1 MDINEELVEHGKKV
15 AIEHSVSKKKNF
27 LNWPVPRMNENYNYI
42 KSVYKDLNDDVQ
54 KKGTVP
60 PAAEWLLDNFY
71 IIEDLV
77 KGLRRDINRK
87 NYFKLP
93 KIVMGPLKG
102 HARIYAVAVELV
114 SHTDGQIDEKV
125 LAGYL
130 KGYQSHNILYDREIW
145 ALPLVIRLAMLET
158 IRRLCETINKT
169 HTQWHKA
176 DQFYEEWM
184 NIERRT
190 SSIAVLSEK
199 RSENSDRV
207 SDLFKEKIMA
217 MNEVD
222 PDFIEHLFYNLRR
235 SGRSYAQILR
245 IMDESLEKQSTNTE
259 EITKKVHRTQSANTV
274 SMGNCITSLH
284 FFSSLDWSDLFE
296 TASHVEQILKQDPDG
311 TYPLMDSQT
320 RNQYRSRVE
329 ELAFRN
335 GVSELYIARE
345 AIKLSRQAWND
356 LDVHMRDAEQAPCL
370 THVGYYLLGK
380 GAENLGSQ
388 HEKKQERNHRF
399 LYFGMIILITAIL
412 VGSAVTYSILAMP
425 SLAILFSI
433 LAVIAVLVPSS
444 EVAVSMVNWIVSK
457 TLKPVSFPR
466 LELKRGVPEK
476 FSTII
481 AVPTLLPDEKR
492 VRELIG
498 NLESHYLAN
507 REDNLYF
514 ALIGAFG
521 DADQASREKDKGII
535 ETALTGIK
543 ELNKKYASSS
553 QDKFFFFH
561 RESQY
566 NERNDK
572 WIGWER
578 KRGAL
583 MEFNDLV
590 LGATDT
596 SFSVMSSQT
605 PPFSHV
611 KYIITLDSDTILPIG
626 MAKKMIGTM
635 AHPLHRPVVDRM
647 RRVVTEGYGLM
658 QPRIEV
664 ESDSSNKSLFSKIFT
679 GQEGID
685 PYASA
690 ISDVYQ
696 DLFGEGI
703 FTGKGIYDL
712 KVFQSVLKDA
722 IPDDAILSHD
732 LLEGS
737 YVRTGLVTDLK
748 LVDSYPSKYNSY
760 SSRLHRWVRGDWQLS
775 PLLIGKVFDRKKCRI
790 ANPLSVLSRWKMFDN
805 LRRSLLAPSLVL
817 LVGLSFSLLP
827 GSIFFWLAYFLAAQA
842 VPFLTAVIGYV
853 FSERFGNDKIK
864 RYMPV
869 IVGLKASL
877 LQMLLTFIF
886 LPYQAWIMIDA
897 VAVTLTRVVITKQNL
912 LEWITSEAVEK
923 HQKNTIASYAFAMK
937 SSFFLTMILL
947 FVMVI
952 LRPEA
957 YLICLPFLILW
968 SAGPFIAYWISKDAK
983 DLEHKLT
990 QREQQELSRI
1000 GRKTW
1005 RYFEEFA
1012 DRKNHYLAPDN
1023 YQADPPRG
1031 QAHRT
1036 SPTNI
1041 GLGLMATLTARD
1053 FGYIGTSEMVDRIE
1067 KAITTIES
1075 MEKWNGHL
1083 FNWYDTITLK
1093 TLYPAYVSTVDSGN
1107 LACHL
1112 VTLREG
1118 LKEYLH
1124 KPLMGQSLKY
1134 GLRDTLGCA
1143 AKNGYEVYDA
1153 ILSSGVMPD
1162 DDMVDL
1168 LQWKTAWDT
1177 LAAENEF
1184 TALKESVW
1192 KGKLIQGIKMHQKE
1206 LQERIPMLDHLAEM
1220 PENLKSNE
1228 VSMEIAADIDAMRS
1242 SILKNSDLDELAMT
1256 QRATSGFVRH
1266 LLRKIDEGKTGV
1278 DDAGRDWLVAL
1289 ETLLFRSAE
1298 QQDYYIQN
1306 YMELIRRIDRICDAM
1321 HFLPLYDSKKHLFS
1335 IGYDREAN
1343 RLSNSFYDLLASEA
1357 RQTSYYC
1364 IARGEI
1370 PVSHW
1375 FRMGRALTVVDRYK
1389 GLVSWT
1395 GTMFEYLM
1403 PLLIM
1408 KSYKNT
1414 LLDETYSFVIKS
1426 QKKYGRQRDMPWGVS
1441 ESGFNAMDKNFDYQ
1455 YKAIGV
1461 PWLGLKRGLVE
1472 DAVAA
1477 PYASFL
1483 ALQVDPEGAVRNI
1496 ERLKAEGLEGAYGFY
1511 EAADYTPERLP
1522 FETKR
1527 AVVKTFMAHHQG
1539 MSLMAL
1545 DNCLNKKAMQRRFH
1559 RDPAIHAAR
1568 LLLQE
1573 KVSSTLLF
1581 TKGTKEKIIPFKS
1594 EVISERD
1601 AERRFTRPDPVL
1613 AKAHIL
1619 SNGNYSVMVTDKGT
1633 GYSKS
1638 KMAAVNRWR
1647 EDSTLDPFGMFFYLR
1662 DTDSNEVWSATYSPL
1677 NVMPDKYDVIFA
1689 ADKATYRR
1697 TDGMIETETEVIA
1710 ASGDNVEIRRISI
1723 KNFDDKPRTIEVTSY
1738 FEVIM
1743 TSLAAD
1749 IAHPAFSNLFIE
1761 TGYQADRRCIVAN
1774 RRPRSETDKSLWLG
1788 NATVCDD
1795 ECVGDIEYETD
1806 RMQFIGRGNDLRAP
1820 AAMERGRP
1828 LTNTVGPVL
1837 DPVMSLRIKVLIKP
1851 GKTSKI
1857 AFVTAIAPTQETLLS
1872 IIDSHSGKD
1881 VVDSAFRLAHER
1893 SLAETKYL
1901 NIDVAEMEL
1910 YQDMISHILFLSPL
1924 RKKYLGKIMQN
1935 RKGQSSLWKYG
1946 ISGDKPIVLVS
1957 VHDTAEV
1964 DILYEALKAHE
1975 YWRLIDLAVDLVV
1988 LVEEEFNYA
1997 LPLRSMVSDI
2007 ILASQTH
2014 DILHSPGDVFLLD
2027 KSKIEADDVSLLY
2040 AVSKFVL
2047 TGDRGSM
2054 REQVALDEEE
2064 TLSNVMKYPEDPRRY
2079 FHQPVI
2085 EQKLKYDN
2093 GLGGFDPQSGEYII
2107 QLEARRTTPAPWLNV
2122 ISNAK
2127 FGFTVSESGSGYSW
2141 FKNSRENK
2149 ITPWSNDPVSDS
2161 PGEILYLQDGDTG
2174 EHWTVSAKPVREE
2187 EPYTIRHG
2195 FGYSIFEHTS
2205 HGIKQRLA
2213 QHVPDTEAV
2222 KISTLNVK
2230 NVSDHERKLTLTYY
2244 IRPVLGVSD
2253 QFTAMHIKA
2262 SKSESGMLLLENPY
2276 NEEFAG
2282 NLCFMDVSLPDR
2294 SVTSDRKEFFGDGGE
2309 SHPACL
2315 TRKGLSGML
2324 GTGHDP
2330 CGAIQVKVVLEPNE
2344 SRDIVFL
2351 LGMAENQQEAE
2362 MMGHRYRNARNA
2374 NDSLIKTRGVWK
2386 NRLAVIQTAT
2396 PFESADLLLNGW
2408 LQYQTISCR
2417 LWARSGF
2424 YQSGGAYGFRDQL
2437 QDSLAIAHSWPEL
2450 TREQILLHAR
2460 HQFVEGDAQHWWHE
2474 PTGKGTRTR
2483 SADDRLWLPYVTA
2496 EYIRISGDRDIL
2508 KEEIPFLQG
2517 EQLSEVEDD
2526 KYGTPTISDDV
2537 ASLYEHC
2544 ARAIEVS
2551 LQFGVHELPLIGGG
2565 DWNDGMNTV
2574 GSKGKGESVWLGWFL
2589 ISVLEMFEPYA
2600 AACGDTQREARY
2612 KTIRSELVQA
2622 VEASAWDGRWY
2633 RRAYF
2638 DDGSPLGSSLNKEC
2652 KIDSLAQSW
2661 AVISDAA
2668 EPSRAKEALRS
2679 MEDYLVNR
2687 EDGIIKLLA
2696 PPFDDGGSE
2705 PGYIKGYIPGVRE
2718 NGGQYTHAAVWAV
2731 IAFAKMGDGD
2741 KAWELFELINPINHS
2756 ENQREY
2762 FRYKLEPYVMAADVY
2777 SVYPHTGRGG
2787 WSWYTGA
2794 SGWMY
2799 RAGME
2804 YLLGF
2809 QKNGDTVIL
2818 DPCIPSRWKEYS
2830 ISYRYRDTE
2839 YKILVKNPD
2848 GRNKGVRKIS
2858 VDGKISTGN
2867 KFQLVDDNGKHTIEA
2882 FM

>member
-15 AIEHSVSKKKNF
+15 AIEHSVSKKQNF
-27 LNWPVPRMNENYNYI
+27 LNWPVPRMNENYAYI

-77 KGLRRDINRK
+77 KGLRRDITKK

-93 KIVMGPLKG
+93 KIVTGPLKG
-102 HARIYAVAVELV
+102 HARIYAVAEELV
-114 SHTDGQIDEKV
+114 DHTNGQIDEKI
-125 LAGYL
+125 LAVYL

-145 ALPLVIRLAMLET
+145 ALPMVIRLVMLET
-158 IRRLCETINKT
+158 IRYLCETIKKT
-169 HTQWHKA
+169 YTQWHRA
-176 DQFYEEWM
+176 DQFYEEWLTYESA
-184 NIERRT
+184 N
-190 SSIAVLSEK
+190 SE
-199 RSENSDRV
+199 RV
-207 SDLFKEKIMA
+207 SDLFKEKIVA

-222 PDFIEHLFYNLRR
+222 PHFIEHLFYHLRR

-245 IMDESLEKQSTNTE
+245 IMDENLEKQSTTTE
-259 EITKKVHRTQSANTV
+259 EITQKVHRAQSVNTV

-296 TASHVEQILKQDPDG
+296 NASHVEQILKQDPDG

-329 ELAFRN
+329 ELALRH

-345 AIKLSRQAWND
+345 TIKFSRQAWDEMDDN
-356 LDVHMRDAEQAPCL
+356 MRAEEQAPCL
-370 THVGYYLLGK
+370 AHVGYYLLGK
-380 GAENLGSQ
+380 GAENLGRQ
-388 HEKKQERNHRF
+388 PKKNYRL
-399 LYFGMIILITAIL
+399 LYFSLIPLVTAIL
-412 VGSAVTYSILAMP
+412 VGAAVTYSMLAVP
-425 SLAILFSI
+425 SLAVLFSI
-433 LAVIAVLVPSS
+433 LAVIAVLIPSS
-444 EVAVSMVNWIVSK
+444 EVAVSIVNWIVCK
-457 TLKPVSFPR
+457 TLKPVPFSR
-466 LELKRGVPEK
+466 LELKGGVPEHL
-476 FSTII
+476 SAII
-481 AVPTLLPDEKR
+481 AVPTLLSNEKR
-492 VRELIG
+492 VKELIK
-498 NLESHYLAN
+498 NLESHYLSN
-507 REDNLYF
+507 REENLYF

-521 DADQASREKDKGII
+521 DADEASRKKDKGII
-535 ETALTGIK
+535 ETALVGIK
-543 ELNKKYASSS
+543 ELNRKYAGASR
-553 QDKFFFFH
+553 DKFFFFH

-605 PPFSHV
+605 PPFSNV

-635 AHPLHRPVVDRM
+635 AHPLHRPVVDRI

-685 PYASA
+685 PYANA

-775 PLLIGKVFDRKKCRI
+775 PLLIGKIFDRKKCKI
-790 ANPLSVLSRWKMFDN
+790 TNPLSILSRWKMFDN

-817 LVGLSFSLLP
+817 LAGLSFTILP

-877 LQMLLTFIF
+877 LQMFLTFVF

-897 VAVTLTRVVITKQNL
+897 IAVTLTRVVITKKNL
-912 LEWITSEAVEK
+912 LEWITSEDVEK
-923 HQKNTIASYAFAMK
+923 YQKNTIGSYAFAMK
-937 SSFFLTMILL
+937 SSFLLSVILL

-952 LRPEA
+952 LRSET

-968 SAGPFIAYWISKDAK
+968 AAGPFIAYWISKDAK

-990 QREQQELSRI
+990 QKEQRELSRI

-1005 RYFEEFA
+1005 RFFEEFA
-1012 DRKNHYLAPDN
+1012 NSRNHYLAPDN
-1023 YQADPPRG
+1023 YQADPPKG

-1053 FGYIGTSEMVDRIE
+1053 FGYIGTCEMMDRIE
-1067 KAITTIES
+1067 KTITTIES

-1083 FNWYDTITLK
+1083 YNWYDTITLK
-1093 TLYPAYVSTVDSGN
+1093 TLFPAYVSTVDSGN

-1118 LKEYLH
+1118 LEEYLH
-1124 KPLMGQSLKY
+1124 KPLMGKSLKY

-1143 AKNGYEVYDA
+1143 AKNGYEIYDA
-1153 ILSSGVMPD
+1153 ILSAGVLPED
-1162 DDMVDL
+1162 DTDDL
-1168 LQWKTAWDT
+1168 LQWKRGWDR
-1177 LAAENEF
+1177 LASENEF
-1184 TALKESVW
+1184 ESLKESVW
-1192 KGKLIQGIKMHQKE
+1192 KGKLIQEIKTHQQE
-1206 LQERIPMLDHLAEM
+1206 LFERIPVIDFLAEM
-1220 PENLKSNE
+1220 PETLTGNEGIDEIRSRLLKNCDLVE
-1228 VSMEIAADIDAMRS
+1228 LATAQRIAAGS
-1242 SILKNSDLDELAMT
+1242 VS
-1256 QRATSGFVRH
+1256 
-1266 LLRKIDEGKTGV
+1266 LLLHKIDEGEMGV
-1278 DDAGRDWLVAL
+1278 DSIGRDWLIAL
-1289 ETLLFRSAE
+1289 ESLLLHSVDKQDDFI
-1298 QQDYYIQN
+1298 QQYRD
-1306 YMELIRRIDRICDAM
+1306 LIRRVDRICEAM
-1321 HFLPLYDSKKHLFS
+1321 HFLPLYDKKKHLFS

-1343 RLSNSFYDLLASEA
+1343 KLSNSFYDLLASEA
-1357 RQTSYYC
+1357 RQTSYFC

-1370 PVSHW
+1370 SVSHW

-1389 GLVSWT
+1389 GLISWT

-1426 QKKYGRQRDMPWGVS
+1426 QKKYGRQRNMPWGVS

-1483 ALQVDPEGAVRNI
+1483 ALQVDPEDAVRNI

-1527 AVVKTFMAHHQG
+1527 AIVKTFMAHHQG

-1545 DNCLNKKAMQRRFH
+1545 DNCLNKNVMQRRFH

-1573 KVSSTLLF
+1573 KVSTTLLF
-1581 TKGTKEKIIPFKS
+1581 TKGTKEKIIPFKGA
-1594 EVISERD
+1594 VLNERS
-1601 AERRFTRPDPVL
+1601 AERRFNRPDPVL

-1633 GYSKS
+1633 GCSKS
-1638 KMAAVNRWR
+1638 KMAAVSRWR
-1647 EDSTLDPFGMFFYLR
+1647 EDSTLDPYGMFFYLR
-1662 DTDSNEVWSATYSPL
+1662 DADSNKVWSATYSPL
-1677 NVMPDKYDVIFA
+1677 NVEPDKYEVIFA
-1689 ADKATYRR
+1689 ANKATYRR

-1723 KNFDDKPRTIEVTSY
+1723 KNFDEKPRIIEVTSY

-1743 TSLAAD
+1743 TSMAAD
-1749 IAHPAFSNLFIE
+1749 LAHPAFSNLFIE
-1761 TGYQADRRCIVAN
+1761 TGYHADRRCLVAN
-1774 RRPRSETDKSLWLG
+1774 RRPRSETDKSLWVG
-1788 NATVCDD
+1788 NATVCED

-1837 DPVMSLRIKVLIKP
+1837 DPVMSLRMKVLIKP
-1851 GKTSKI
+1851 GKTTRIS
-1857 AFVTAIAPTQETLLS
+1857 FVTAIAPTQDTLLS
-1872 IIDSHSGKD
+1872 IIDNYSGKD
-1881 VVDSAFRLAHER
+1881 AVDSAFRLAHER

-1901 NIDVAEMEL
+1901 NIGGAEMEL
-1910 YQDMISHILFLSPL
+1910 YQDMLSHILFLSPL
-1924 RKKYLGKIMQN
+1924 RKKNLGKILQN
-1935 RKGQSSLWKYG
+1935 QKGQSALWKYG
-1946 ISGDKPIVLVS
+1946 ISGDKPIILVAIK
-1957 VHDTAEV
+1957 DTADV
-1964 DILYEALKAHE
+1964 DILYEVLKAHE

-1997 LPLRSMVSDI
+1997 LPLHGMVSDI

-2027 KSKIEADDVSLLY
+2027 KSKIESDDVSLLY

-2047 TGDRGSM
+2047 TGDGGSM
-2054 REQVALDEEE
+2054 QEQVALEESE
-2064 TLSNVMKYPEDPRRY
+2064 AMTKAMKFPEEPRSY
-2079 FHQPVI
+2079 FLPPVH
-2085 EQKLKYDN
+2085 EQTLKYDN
-2093 GLGGFDPQSGEYII
+2093 GLGGFDSDSGEYVIR
-2107 QLEARRTTPAPWLNV
+2107 LEGRRTTPAPWLNV
-2122 ISNAK
+2122 ISNPR

-2141 FKNSRENK
+2141 FNNSRENK

-2174 EHWTVSAKPVREE
+2174 EYWTVSAKPVREE

-2195 FGYSIFEHTS
+2195 FGYSVFEHTS
-2205 HGIKQRLA
+2205 HGIKQRLS
-2213 QHVPDTEAV
+2213 QHVPEAEAV

-2230 NVSDHERKLTLTYY
+2230 NISDSARKLTLTYY

-2253 QFTAMHIKA
+2253 QCTAMHIKA
-2262 SKSESGMLLLENPY
+2262 RKSESGMLLLENPY
-2276 NEEFAG
+2276 NEEFSG
-2282 NLCFMDVSLPDR
+2282 DLCFMDVSLPER
-2294 SVTSDRKEFFGDGGE
+2294 TVTSDRKEFFGAGGE
-2309 SHPACL
+2309 SQPACL
-2315 TRKGLSGML
+2315 TRNGLSGML
-2324 GTGHDP
+2324 GAGHDP

-2351 LGMAENQQEAE
+2351 LGMAEHLSEAE
-2362 MMGHRYRNARNA
+2362 SIGHRYRNARNA
-2374 NDSLIKTRGVWK
+2374 NDSLIKVRRSWK
-2386 NRLAVIQTAT
+2386 KKLNVVQAST
-2396 PFESADLLLNGW
+2396 PYVSADLMLNGW

-2437 QDSLAIAHSWPEL
+2437 QDSLATAHSWPEL
-2450 TREQILLHAR
+2450 TRAQILLHAR
-2460 HQFVEGDAQHWWHE
+2460 HQFIEGDAQHWWHE

-2483 SADDRLWLPYVTA
+2483 SMDDRLWLPYVTA
-2496 EYIRISGDRDIL
+2496 EYIRITGDQAIL
-2508 KEEIPFLQG
+2508 MEEIPFLEG
-2517 EQLSEVEDD
+2517 EPLSEAEDD
-2526 KYGTPTISDDV
+2526 KYGTPIISDDI

-2544 ARAIEVS
+2544 IRAIDVS
-2551 LQFGVHELPLIGGG
+2551 MQFGVHGLPLIGGG

-2574 GSKGKGESVWLGWFL
+2574 GNKGRGESVWLGWFL
-2589 ISVLEMFEPYA
+2589 ISVLEMFEPLA
-2600 AACGDTQREARY
+2600 VDRGDLRTGERY
-2612 KTIRSELVQA
+2612 KSKRDELVRA
-2622 VEASAWDGRWY
+2622 VEHTAWDGHWY

-2638 DDGSPLGSSLNKEC
+2638 DDGTPLGSSINKEC
-2652 KIDSLAQSW
+2652 RIDSLAQSW
-2661 AVISDAA
+2661 AVISGAG
-2668 EPSRAKEALRS
+2668 EPVRAKEALQS
-2679 MEDYLVNR
+2679 MEDYLVSR
-2687 EDGIIKLLA
+2687 EDGIIKLLT
-2696 PPFDDGGSE
+2696 PPFDEAGVE

-2718 NGGQYTHAAVWAV
+2718 NGGQYTHAAVWAI
-2731 IAFAKMGDGD
+2731 IAYAKMGDGN
-2741 KAWELFELINPINHS
+2741 KAWELFELINPINHTES
-2756 ENQREY
+2756 QREY
-2762 FRYKLEPYVMAADVY
+2762 SRYKLEPYVMAADVY
-2777 SVYPHTGRGG
+2777 SVYPHAGRGG

-2818 DPCIPSRWKEYS
+2818 DPCIPSHWKEYS
-2830 ISYRYRDTE
+2830 ISYCHNKTE
-2839 YKILVKNPD
+2839 YQIKIKNPQ
-2848 GRNKGVRKIS
+2848 GRNKGVRKIA
-2858 VDGKISTGN
+2858 VDGKTSADN
-2867 KFQLVDDNGKHTIEA
+2867 KFHLVDDGAKHIIEA
-2882 FM
+2882 YM